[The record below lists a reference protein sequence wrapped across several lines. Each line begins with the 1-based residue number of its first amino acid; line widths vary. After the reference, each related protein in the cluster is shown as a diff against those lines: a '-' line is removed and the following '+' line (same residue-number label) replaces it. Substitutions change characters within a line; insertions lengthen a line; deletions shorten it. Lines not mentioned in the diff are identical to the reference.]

1 MGSNVQRAVGGAQSK
16 LGRSASPE
24 LARNIANHPC
34 FSGGCHGKTA
44 RIHLAVAPACNIS
57 CNFCSRKF
65 DCVNESRP
73 GVASE
78 VLSPEG
84 ALARF
89 KVTERK
95 VDNLAVA
102 GIAGPGDPLAN
113 WDRVKRTFELI
124 RRESPDV
131 ALCLSTNGLMLPP
144 HVDELVE
151 LGVSH
156 VTVTVNAVD
165 PTIGAKVYG
174 GIVYQG
180 KRYVGEEAAAIL
192 LRNQLEGVRLCAQA
206 GLLVKVNTV
215 LVPGVNVEHAP
226 EIARTVAQLGAAC
239 HNVNAMIPVEGTPF
253 AGLERLDGE
262 TVQRVRAA
270 CEQFLP
276 QIRHCR
282 QCRADAVGV
291 LGNDISGEVDS
302 LVKRFTTVRRIA
314 VASSNGR
321 AVDQHFGHAE
331 AFWVFDVDGFGSKL
345 VERRAVRPFCQGPA
359 TCNDYAP
366 ESGKLDALRALE
378 DCAAVACLMAG
389 PEPRAQLGKR
399 GVWIFDATD
408 SPSSALQEACA
419 GGNVDRVLRQ
429 AWDTLSLAEAKAAQT
444 A

>member
-1 MGSNVQRAVGGAQSK
+1 MERFAPKIVAK
-16 LGRSASPE
+16 TSPD

-57 CNFCSRKF
+57 CNFCHRKF

-73 GVASE
+73 GVASA
-78 VLSPEG
+78 VLSPEE

-89 KVTERK
+89 KVTQRK

-165 PTIGAKVYG
+165 PAIGAKVYG

-180 KRYVGEEAAAIL
+180 KRYVGEDAAAIL
-192 LRNQLEGVRLCAQA
+192 LRNQLEGIRLCAQA

-226 EIARTVAQLGAAC
+226 QIARTVKQLGAAC
-239 HNVNAMIPVEGTPF
+239 HNVNAMIPVEGTVF
-253 AGLERLDGE
+253 QDLERLDGE
-262 TVQRVRAA
+262 TVQRTRAA
-270 CEQFLP
+270 CEQYLP

-302 LVKRFTTVRRIA
+302 LVQRFTTVRRIA

-321 AVDQHFGHAE
+321 AIDQHFGHAE
-331 AFWVFDVDGFGSKL
+331 AFWVYDVNGFEATF
-345 VERRAVRPFCQGPA
+345 VEQRAVRLFCQGPA
-359 TCNDYAP
+359 TCSDYAS
-366 ESGKLDALRALE
+366 EGGKLDALRALE

-389 PEPRAQLGKR
+389 PEPRVQLGKH
-399 GVWIFDATD
+399 GTWVFDATD
-408 SPSSALQEACA
+408 SPNAALQEACA
-419 GGNVDRVLRQ
+419 GGKVERALRA
-429 AWDTLSLAEAKAAQT
+429 AWDTLSLAEAKAAQS